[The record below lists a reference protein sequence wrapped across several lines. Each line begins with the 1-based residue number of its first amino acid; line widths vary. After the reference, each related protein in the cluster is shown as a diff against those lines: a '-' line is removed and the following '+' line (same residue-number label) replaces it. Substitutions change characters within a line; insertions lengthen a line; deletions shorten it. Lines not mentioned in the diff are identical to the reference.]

1 MILTMIRH
9 ISKRK
14 KTYLIIG
21 FFLTFYQTILGKE
34 LNRLDSLVLAYESA
48 SYNKR
53 DELSLV
59 KEIADLYNNPDK
71 ILWYSNILIKQAQ
84 EVDSIGY
91 IYVGFTQRGAAYQ
104 LKSDYSKALES
115 YFEAAKYA
123 KKDYHKGTLY
133 ISIADVYSLMKNH
146 TNAVKYYKMSIDIL
160 KHESDSILLATAL
173 YNLGDEYLKTEI
185 PDSALQYTL
194 EASMIANKIDYQI
207 GQAYCLGNLGVI
219 YLKKGKQVLA
229 ETYLNQSIALLE
241 QMNEYK
247 AICEFLLSI
256 AEIHQKKNNLGVAI
270 QYADKS
276 LTLANQYG
284 LKHEISQANL
294 KLSELYEASG
304 NTIKSFNYFKDHI
317 AYRDSV
323 TNLETVEKVAD
334 MRTNYEVSQ
343 KQKEVDLLYTRN
355 KLRVA
360 ERNGF
365 IIASLLLAS
374 ILILSIYFYKQRAK
388 RIKLLAVQEMQE
400 AEIQHQKNLMQ
411 SVITSQEVER
421 KRIGMDLHDEVGAA
435 LSTLRIKI
443 DQGTENL
450 TEWPQLTSIYKGD
463 IDKIITNMRN
473 ISHALSPRI
482 SGRFGFYDAIHE
494 LADSVNESGKVSMA
508 IKFDENKLP
517 NFANEQAPM
526 AIYRV
531 IAELINNTLKHAQ
544 AKHIQLEADVM
555 ENELTINYSDDG
567 IGIQSTM
574 QKTSNGI
581 GMNNIESRL
590 LVIGAQWKISSP
602 SNGGY
607 QIQITVP
614 LN

>member
-1 MILTMIRH
+1 MNRPICID
-9 ISKRK
+9 K
-14 KTYLIIG
+14 KTYFIVG
-21 FFLTFYQTILGKE
+21 FFLLCYASTFGKE
-34 LNRLDSLVLAYESA
+34 SKRLDSLVSVYESGD
-48 SYNKR
+48 YNKQ
-53 DELSLV
+53 DELPLI

-71 ILWYSNILIKQAQ
+71 ILAYSNLLVQQAQ
-84 EVDSIGY
+84 MVDSVGY
-91 IYVGFTQRGAAYQ
+91 VYVGLIQQGIANQ
-104 LKSDYSKALES
+104 LKSDYSKALER

-123 KKDYHKGTLY
+123 KKDFHKGTLY

-146 TNAVKYYKMSIDIL
+146 TYALKYYKMSIDIL

-173 YNLGDEYLKTEI
+173 YNLGDEYLKSEI
-185 PDSALQYTL
+185 ADSALEYTL
-194 EASMIANKIDYQI
+194 ESAEIANKIKYQI
-207 GQAYCLGNLGVI
+207 GKAYCLGNLGVI
-219 YLKKGKQVLA
+219 YLKKGYNEIA
-229 ETYLNQSIALLE
+229 ETKLNQSIALLE
-241 QMNEYK
+241 DLNEYT
-247 AICEFLLSI
+247 AICEFLLSMS
-256 AEIHQKKNNLGVAI
+256 EILKKKNNLEVAI
-270 QYADKS
+270 KFANRS
-276 LTLANQYG
+276 LAMATQYG
-284 LKHEISQANL
+284 LKNEISQANRS
-294 KLSELYEASG
+294 LSDLYEATG
-304 NTIKSFNYFKDHI
+304 NTSKSLHYYKDYI

-343 KQKEVDLLYTRN
+343 KQKEVDLLFTRN

-374 ILILSIYFYKQRAK
+374 ILILSIYFYRQRAK

-411 SVITSQEVER
+411 SVITSQEAER

-443 DQGTENL
+443 DQGSENSSA
-450 TEWPQLTSIYKGD
+450 WPQLTSAYKGD

-482 SGRFGFYDAIHE
+482 SGRFGFYDAVHE
-494 LADSVNESGKVSMA
+494 LADSVNESGKVSME
-508 IKFDENKLP
+508 ISFDENKLP
-517 NFANEQAPM
+517 NFENEQAPM

-544 AKHIQLEADVM
+544 AQHILLKADLI
-555 ENELTINYSDDG
+555 ENTLTITYTDDG
-567 IGIQSTM
+567 IGIKPSKQ
-574 QKTSNGI
+574 QTSNGI

-590 LVIGAQWKISSP
+590 IIIGATWKIKSP
-602 SNGGY
+602 SQGGY
-607 QIQITVP
+607 HIQISVP

>member
-1 MILTMIRH
+1 MIRPNC
-9 ISKRK
+9 IEK
-14 KTYLIIG
+14 KTYFIVG
-21 FFLTFYQTILGKE
+21 FFLLFYASTFGKE
-34 LNRLDSLVLAYESA
+34 SKRLDSLVSVYESGK
-48 SYNKR
+48 YKQH
-53 DELSLV
+53 DELPLI
-59 KEIADLYNNPDK
+59 KEIADLYNNPDI
-71 ILWYSNILIKQAQ
+71 ILAYSKLLVQQAQ
-84 EVDSIGY
+84 KVDSIGY
-91 IYVGFTQRGAAYQ
+91 VYVGLTQQGIAYQ
-104 LKSDYSKALES
+104 LKSDYSKALERF
-115 YFEAAKYA
+115 FEAAQYA
-123 KKDYHKGTLY
+123 QKDYHKGTLY

-146 TNAVKYYKMSIDIL
+146 TNALKYYKMSIDIL

-173 YNLGDEYLKTEI
+173 YNLGDEYLKTDL
-185 PDSALQYTL
+185 PDSALHYIK

-229 ETYLNQSIALLE
+229 ETYLNQSIVMLE

-256 AEIHQKKNNLGVAI
+256 AEIYQKKSNLGVAI
-270 QYADKS
+270 QYADRS
-276 LTLANQYG
+276 LTLATQYG
-284 LKHEISQANL
+284 LKNEISQANL
-294 KLSELYEASG
+294 TLSELYEASG
-304 NTIKSFNYFKDHI
+304 NTIKSFNYFKNHI
-317 AYRDSV
+317 VYRDSI

-343 KQKEVDLLYTRN
+343 KQKEVDLLFTRN

-374 ILILSIYFYKQRAK
+374 ILMLSIYFYKQRAK
-388 RIKLLAVQEMQE
+388 RIKLLAVQEIQE

-411 SVITSQEVER
+411 SVITSQEAER

-435 LSTLRIKI
+435 LSTLRIKL
-443 DQGTENL
+443 DQGLENRSASA
-450 TEWPQLTSIYKGD
+450 QLTSAYKSD

-482 SGRFGFYDAIHE
+482 SGRFGFYDALHE
-494 LADSVNESGKVSMA
+494 LADSVNESGKVSME
-508 IKFDENKLP
+508 ISFDEDKLP
-517 NFANEQAPM
+517 NFGNEQAPM

-531 IAELINNTLKHAQ
+531 TAELINNTLKHAQ
-544 AKHIQLEADVM
+544 AQHILLKANVE
-555 ENELTINYSDDG
+555 ENTLAIIYTDDG
-567 IGIQSTM
+567 IGIEPGKQ
-574 QKTSNGI
+574 QTSNGI

-590 LVIGAQWKISSP
+590 IVIGATWEIKSP
-602 SNGGY
+602 SQGGY
-607 QIQITVP
+607 HIQISVP